1 MELCKGGELLDRLQ
15 AQQGHHYSEQVA
27 CRYVHTMLS
36 SIAYCHANGIVH
48 RDLKLENFLFE
59 TEEDDSELKLIDFG
73 LSQYFEDDTVLHN
86 AVGTPY
92 YVAPE
97 VMQGNYD
104 AKCDV
109 WSIGVIA
116 YMLLSGTPPFH
127 GRSDAETLAAVKGAR
142 LKFEEGLFS
151 HISMHAK
158 DFITQCLNR
167 NYQKRITASEA
178 LEHAWFSIQREN
190 RFSEPAKSAK
200 LVDRMDKYIRR
211 TSLAKIIMD
220 VVAHTLLP
228 EQIADLR
235 AQFAKFDVS
244 NTGDIT
250 VSDLRTM
257 LSHMEAEGGGGQG
270 EKFVGTL
277 EQIFAG
283 VDVNE
288 TGKISYHEFI
298 AATISRQHVTEEN
311 LTIAFERMSNHN
323 DTIIRDDIEELLGE
337 TSHNVDDILAEV
349 GLLPTHEI
357 NFEQFKAIM
366 NGSSPS
372 GCATPNSVHSARRA
386 SGVKDHSKGL
396 ESPAAESVTPR
407 LHLVSSERGSGG
419 SVGSGKMGKKG
430 GGSPRHPF
438 EQSHT
443 LPDMALPDMEM

>member
-323 DTIIRDDIEELLGE
+323 DTIIRDDIEELLVGVGE
-337 TSHNVDDILAEV
+337 
-349 GLLPTHEI
+349 
-357 NFEQFKAIM
+357 
-366 NGSSPS
+366 
-372 GCATPNSVHSARRA
+372 
-386 SGVKDHSKGL
+386 
-396 ESPAAESVTPR
+396 
-407 LHLVSSERGSGG
+407 
-419 SVGSGKMGKKG
+419 
-430 GGSPRHPF
+430 
-438 EQSHT
+438 
-443 LPDMALPDMEM
+443 